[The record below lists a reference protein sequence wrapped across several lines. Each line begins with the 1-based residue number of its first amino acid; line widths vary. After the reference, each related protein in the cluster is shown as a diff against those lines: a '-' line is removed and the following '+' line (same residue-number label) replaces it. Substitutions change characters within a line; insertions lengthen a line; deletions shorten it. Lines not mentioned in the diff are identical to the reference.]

1 MESGTGTRNHKFQLV
16 DMFPRTPKV
25 QKNGEYVPCGP
36 KNRGYVPGATS
47 ANRQN
52 RGYVPD
58 RDFANRH
65 EE

>member
-1 MESGTGTRNHKFQLV
+1 MNAQ
-16 DMFPRTPKV
+16 
-25 QKNGEYVPCGP
+25 GP
-36 KNRGYVPGATS
+36 KTGGYVPREQVKRGYIPRAKS